1 MGIGWG
7 GMGEGLGGGV
17 LGVTLIGNGQ
27 NRPETAIRSTRFQV
41 YQARGAS
48 PLSTLTRT
56 RSYRLIHDSVWQVTN
71 ELSSTASWNAEP
83 THTGS
88 ESPAGCQT
96 LYEEPTRLWSRHW
109 RDSGKRLFSR
119 RDDHHKLLLDTSL
132 SFPAS
137 RPTFRRFFKRNLL

>member
-27 NRPETAIRSTRFQV
+27 KRPETAIRSTRFQV

-56 RSYRLIHDSVWQVTN
+56 RSYRLIHDHQLTV
-71 ELSSTASWNAEP
+71 
-83 THTGS
+83 
-88 ESPAGCQT
+88 
-96 LYEEPTRLWSRHW
+96 
-109 RDSGKRLFSR
+109 SGR
-119 RDDHHKLLLDTSL
+119 
-132 SFPAS
+132 
-137 RPTFRRFFKRNLL
+137 